1 MFDVN
6 QLLDE
11 ALKETDNLINEE
23 DCSMSY
29 HDGAFQKNM
38 IVFTLDELRFAVY
51 LSAVERVVQAVEI
64 TPLPKAPK
72 IVLGVINV
80 KGQIVP
86 VLDIRQRLH
95 LPRRD
100 MDINDQFILA
110 RASSRLVA
118 LVVDSVNELLAIE
131 ERELVAADQIPY
143 GTEYIHGVVK
153 LENNLVL
160 ICDLDQF
167 LSLGDERKLETVMT
181 EAAEKPPEIGT
192 SKL

>member
-1 MFDVN
+1 
-6 QLLDE
+6 
-11 ALKETDNLINEE
+11 
-23 DCSMSY
+23 MSY
-29 HDGAFQKNM
+29 HDGAFQKNI

-72 IVLGVINV
+72 IVMGVINV

-95 LPRRD
+95 LPMRD
-100 MDINDQFILA
+100 VDINDQFILA

-118 LVVDSVNELLAIE
+118 LAVDSVNELHEIE

-181 EAAEKPPEIGT
+181 AAAEKPP
-192 SKL
+192 

>member
-23 DCSMSY
+23 DCLMSY

-143 GTEYIHGVVK
+143 GTEYIRGVVK

-167 LSLGDERKLETVMT
+167 LSLGNEQKLEKVMT

-192 SKL
+192 SKV

>member
-143 GTEYIHGVVK
+143 GTEYIRGVVK

-167 LSLGDERKLETVMT
+167 LSLGNEQKLEKVMT

-192 SKL
+192 SKV

>member
-1 MFDVN
+1 MN
-6 QLLDE
+6 
-11 ALKETDNLINEE
+11 
-23 DCSMSY
+23 Y
-29 HDGAFQKNM
+29 HDVAYQNN
-38 IVFTLDELRFAVY
+38 IIIFTLDELRFAVY

-72 IVLGVINV
+72 IVMGVINV

-100 MDINDQFILA
+100 VDINDQFILV

-118 LVVDSVNELLAIE
+118 LAVDSVNELHAIE
-131 ERELVAADQIPY
+131 KQELVATDQIPY

-160 ICDLDQF
+160 ICDLDQL

-181 EAAEKPPEIGT
+181 EAAEKSPEIGT
-192 SKL
+192 AKG